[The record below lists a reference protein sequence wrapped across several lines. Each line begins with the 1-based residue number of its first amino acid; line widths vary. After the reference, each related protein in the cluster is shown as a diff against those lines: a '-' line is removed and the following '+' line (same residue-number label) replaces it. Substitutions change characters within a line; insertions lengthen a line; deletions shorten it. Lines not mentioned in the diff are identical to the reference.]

1 MCGDLTSA
9 RPACVSGSGYELFH
23 AAILDKSKQGFF
35 FVVAFGSNTVDRM
48 QVKPRDPHFAC
59 SLGPQADFS
68 YRIYDRKFLSHITHI
83 SFRLWLWSPCPHLAW
98 LAYKRGLFRWFL
110 LALAPPFYVDSCFL
124 RFIEFSA
131 YAKTLPNIYSPP
143 DKIDKML
150 NCWRWH
156 LAKNIQFCV

>member
-35 FVVAFGSNTVDRM
+35 LLLLVRIRSTECKWRQETRISLVRLAHKRTAAIAYTTEIFSLTSHTSVFDCGSGRLV
-48 QVKPRDPHFAC
+48 
-59 SLGPQADFS
+59 
-68 YRIYDRKFLSHITHI
+68 HIWPGWRT
-83 SFRLWLWSPCPHLAW
+83 
-98 LAYKRGLFRWFL
+98 KRGLFRWFL
-110 LALAPPFYVDSCFL
+110 QAIAPLFTWILRFL
-124 RFIEFSA
+124 RFIEFCAS
-131 YAKTLPNIYSPP
+131 AKTLPNIYSPP
-143 DKIDKML
+143 VKINKML